1 MRQPASEPVGYKGF
15 EIFPKPYQ
23 LANGE
28 WAIRV
33 HIMRRS
39 AMKPFWAENTF
50 KSEREAR
57 AHCLEFARRI
67 IDGEIPEFSL
77 HDLP

>member
-1 MRQPASEPVGYKGF
+1 MTQPASEPVGYKGF

-39 AMKPFWAENTF
+39 AMNTF